1 MNSRYT
7 IAVLAVLVMIAGCSG
22 VRTWSSKEMEED
34 VTGEMLVEEPFEV
47 REQWEIRVAGG
58 RSREYITTNKVA
70 THFSCETNSRNRRSY
85 HGLYCAMHEYLD
97 SWDFSSSGMLLNQDE
112 VNLTRAYPH
121 TLYRW
126 YESARIMEE
135 IMLPD
140 GENGLAVRFAGM
152 LGDSCSLVPWVDM
165 RFIWDVP
172 KPDYRIFWEKKNNV
186 LLISRSDD
194 PFEPG
199 RPRWIAISCDTE
211 MEFTPNER
219 FEDRSYPTDMARKA
233 MGRTS
238 PFSPGRFTFT
248 PHAGSVREV
257 VFTFGL
263 GETEDEAVDQAEKI
277 LEKRI
282 ELKMAKFNRIDWKIN
297 GRPPEP
303 PVKETLKPMRDTRP
317 QEGQPPSPPVPQGDY
332 ISQKAYCWARASM
345 DNLIMNQRG
354 RGIYAGFHWFPNYW
368 GRDSFICLPGA
379 CLSTE
384 EFETAREILTS
395 FMEYQR
401 TDPGSARLGR
411 MPNIVNPD
419 NLQYAG
425 VDGTWWFVRAAWKY
439 YLATKDESFL
449 IEAWPRIELAIN
461 GALEKA
467 VDHHGF
473 LMHGDGETWMD
484 AGGEHNPFSP
494 RGDRAVELQVLFHHG
509 LVVGSQ
515 WAEAVSE
522 AGEDT
527 GSIADTWMAHAEM
540 LAQSFRSSYW
550 WEERRY
556 LHDHLNTDGTAD
568 TQIRPNA
575 LLALWVYLDTL
586 KMLDLMDS
594 FRLGEMPGVA
604 ELVTWIQFREIVS
617 TAMETVI
624 LPHGVTSLDPDDPDF
639 KPLHLDLDNYYYDA
653 AYHNGDVWVWLAGP
667 AISCM
672 VAAGEEQAAR
682 ELFSPMIT
690 EILEEGCTG
699 SLREIRDGRFIPGR
713 EEFGGAA
720 SQAWSLAEF
729 IRVSL
734 EELGLE

>member
-1 MNSRYT
+1 MIWRYS
-7 IAVLAVLVMIAGCSG
+7 IAVMAVLIVAAGCSG

-34 VTGEMLVEEPFEV
+34 ITGESLVQEPLDV
-47 REQWEIRVAGG
+47 RESWEIRVEGG
-58 RSREYITTNKVA
+58 YSREYITTNKVA
-70 THFSCETNSRNRRSY
+70 THFSCETNSRHKRSY

-97 SWDFSSSGMLLNQDE
+97 SWDFSSGGTLLNPDE
-112 VNLTRAYPH
+112 VNLARAYPH
-121 TLYRW
+121 ALYRW
-126 YESARIMEE
+126 YQSARIIEE
-135 IMLPD
+135 IMMPD
-140 GENGLAVRFAGM
+140 GENGMAVRFAGL

-186 LLISRSDD
+186 LLVSRADD

-199 RPRWIAISCDTE
+199 RPRWIAIKCDTE
-211 MEFTPNER
+211 MEFEPGER

-238 PFSPGRFTFT
+238 PFSPGTFTFRSA
-248 PHAGSVREV
+248 AGLVREV
-257 VFTFGL
+257 VFAFGL
-263 GETEDEAVDQAEKI
+263 GVTENEAVEQAERILANRVQFKTAKFGRIDEKVNGPREKIPKTATQDQADFRKVPPGV
-277 LEKRI
+277 
-282 ELKMAKFNRIDWKIN
+282 NRSW
-297 GRPPEP
+297 
-303 PVKETLKPMRDTRP
+303 
-317 QEGQPPSPPVPQGDY
+317 
-332 ISQKAYCWARASM
+332 KAYCWARASM

-395 FMEYQR
+395 FMEYQQ
-401 TDPGSARLGR
+401 TDKESDRLGR

-439 YLATKDESFL
+439 YLATRDGEFL
-449 IEAWPRIELAIN
+449 LEAWPGIRLAID

-467 VDHHGF
+467 VDHRGF
-473 LMHGDGETWMD
+473 LTHGDGETWMD
-484 AGGEHNPFSP
+484 AGGEHNPYSP
-494 RGDRAVELQVLFHHG
+494 RGNRAVELQALFHHG
-509 LVVGSQ
+509 LIAGSL

-522 AGEDT
+522 AGVDT
-527 GSIADTWMAHAEM
+527 GSLAGTWRARAGM
-540 LAQSFRSSYW
+540 LAQSFRSSFWY
-550 WEERRY
+550 EERKY
-556 LHDHLNTDGTAD
+556 LHDHLNTDGSAD
-568 TQIRPNA
+568 RQVRPNA

-586 KMLDLMDS
+586 EMLSLMEP
-594 FRLGEMPGVA
+594 FRLGEMPEYA
-604 ELVTWIQFREIVS
+604 ELVTWIQFRAIVS
-617 TAMETVI
+617 SAMETVI

-672 VAAGEEQAAR
+672 IAAGEEQAAR
-682 ELFSPMIT
+682 ELFAPMIA

-699 SLREIRDGRFIPGR
+699 SLREIRDGRYIPGK

-729 IRVSL
+729 IRVYT
-734 EELGLE
+734 ELDITDWSDR